1 MVTVVTVHHQAVMHH
16 QQPEKMLRKKKLGA
30 QNFTGRFICLSD
42 KMCDKIPNPI
52 QEEVSKK
59 GRTWTEENCIWFG
72 RYWGIGLGRNNI
84 LKA

>member
-42 KMCDKIPNPI
+42 KICDKIQNPI

-59 GRTWTEENCIWFG
+59 GRAWTEENCI
-72 RYWGIGLGRNNI
+72 
-84 LKA
+84 